1 MVNYTVYFA
10 DVLSVFSLG
19 VFFRCSLSVFSL
31 GFFSWCSLS
40 VLSLLLQVLNTASTK
55 DAALT
60 LDVVVVG
67 PVVAAARE
75 SLGKNF
81 VPCSTDYWSFTQPN
95 RAIPFDLFLL
105 SVGVLLS
112 LVADVKNRFPPNFV
126 KLVCSAMSFLFGD
139 NAATKTSTYTLAAD
153 ATVKIDVLDPTAG
166 A

>member
-1 MVNYTVYFA
+1 M
-10 DVLSVFSLG
+10 VFSLG
-19 VFFRCSLSVFSL
+19 VFSRCFLAV
-31 GFFSWCSLS
+31 FSWCFLS

-95 RAIPFDLFLL
+95 RALPFDLFLL

>member
-1 MVNYTVYFA
+1 M
-10 DVLSVFSLG
+10 
-19 VFFRCSLSVFSL
+19 
-31 GFFSWCSLS
+31 SWWSGLWWLPPGNRWVRTSCL
-40 VLSLLLQVLNTASTK
+40 
-55 DAALT
+55 
-60 LDVVVVG
+60 
-67 PVVAAARE
+67 
-75 SLGKNF
+75 
-81 VPCSTDYWSFTQPN
+81 CSTDYWSFTQPN
-95 RAIPFDLFLL
+95 RALPFDLFLL